1 MVSTLTTRELT
12 KFTPIVTGCRYYG
25 SDGKRGSSMPRPC
38 LCALLGIEMSV
49 GPRVWKLAASHNL
62 LLWNRIDLLDNSNA
76 GEAQIDDALAESG
89 SL

>member
-1 MVSTLTTRELT
+1 
-12 KFTPIVTGCRYYG
+12 
-25 SDGKRGSSMPRPC
+25 
-38 LCALLGIEMSV
+38 MSV